1 MFHSLQ
7 LVGLLKCVCAS
18 ELSADTGCKCR
29 KAVVWEHLGVA
40 CNLLCIFCLFVF
52 QSAEV
57 G

>member
-1 MFHSLQ
+1 MFVHLNC
-7 LVGLLKCVCAS
+7 LLIQGAN
-18 ELSADTGCKCR
+18 
-29 KAVVWEHLGVA
+29 AVVWEHLGVA